1 MVPKKTVLLG
11 LRSMKMS
18 FELTLFVTIALI
30 EFNHKSIMTFNL
42 YLLRNI
48 TLALLLSCGFFS
60 CESNFKEV
68 QKQNFTE
75 FAPSGEAD
83 DFNMEYTD
91 SGRIKSILISPK
103 MLDYA
108 SVEFPF
114 TEFPK
119 GIHVTFYD
127 PKNKKTFVTSNYAV
141 SYKTTDVIDLQGKVR
156 ITNETGQVL
165 ETEQLYFDQK
175 NEWFY
180 TEKKF
185 KFTDPKGVSYG
196 EGIDF
201 SKDFKIVN
209 SQKISGE
216 IIQAN

>member
-1 MVPKKTVLLG
+1 MVG
-11 LRSMKMS
+11 L
-18 FELTLFVTIALI
+18 
-30 EFNHKSIMTFNL
+30 
-42 YLLRNI
+42 
-48 TLALLLSCGFFS
+48 FS

-68 QKQNFTE
+68 QKINFSE
-75 FAPSGEAD
+75 FVPSGEAD
-83 DFNMEYTD
+83 DFNLKYTD
-91 SGRIKSILISPK
+91 SGRIQSILMSPK

-108 SVEFPF
+108 TVEFPF

-119 GIHVTFYD
+119 GIKVTLFD
-127 PKNKKTFVTSNYAV
+127 KNGKKTFVSSDYAV
-141 SYKTTDVIDLQGKVR
+141 TYKNTNIIDLQGTVL
-156 ITNETGQVL
+156 IANETGQSL
-165 ETEQLYFDQK
+165 ETAQLYFDQK

-185 KFTDPKGVSYG
+185 KFTDPKGVSFG

-216 IIQAN
+216 INQSE

>member
-1 MVPKKTVLLG
+1 MLN
-11 LRSMKMS
+11 RQNISI
-18 FELTLFVTIALI
+18 LFVAC
-30 EFNHKSIMTFNL
+30 FSV
-42 YLLRNI
+42 
-48 TLALLLSCGFFS
+48 LLLSG
-60 CESNFKEV
+60 CESNFKDV
-68 QKQNFTE
+68 QKINFSE
-75 FAPSGEAD
+75 FVPSGEAT
-83 DFNMEYTD
+83 DFNLKYTD
-91 SGRIKSILISPK
+91 SGRIKSILVSPK

-119 GIHVTFYD
+119 GVDVTMFD
-127 PKNKKTFVTSNYAV
+127 NKGKKTFIKANYGVTF
-141 SYKTTDVIDLQGKVR
+141 KGTDIIDLSNNVR
-156 ITNETGQVL
+156 ISNETGQLL

-175 NEWFY
+175 NEWFF

-209 SQKISGE
+209 SQRINGE
-216 IIQAN
+216 IDQTE

>member
-1 MVPKKTVLLG
+1 
-11 LRSMKMS
+11 
-18 FELTLFVTIALI
+18 
-30 EFNHKSIMTFNL
+30 MTFNKFKIG
-42 YLLRNI
+42 NFG
-48 TLALLLSCGFFS
+48 LLLLMVIAQLS

-68 QKQNFTE
+68 QKQNFSE

-83 DFNMEYTD
+83 DFNMKYTD

-108 SVEFPF
+108 SVTYPF

-119 GIHVTFYD
+119 GINVTLFD
-127 PKNKKTFVTSNYAV
+127 VNNKKTFVTSNYAV
-141 SYKTTDVIDLQGKVR
+141 SYKVPNLIDLQGNVK

-165 ETEQLYFDQK
+165 ETSQLYFDQK

-185 KFTDPKGVSYG
+185 KFTDPKGTLGTRLSVSNRNPLNQSKKP
-196 EGIDF
+196 F
-201 SKDFKIVN
+201 SRT
-209 SQKISGE
+209 
-216 IIQAN
+216 APA